1 MLKISSI
8 LVLTSLC
15 LLLPACTKSDSSEPF
30 ATPAPSKSAVDK
42 PMALKELVIGMDIS
56 KIKNAREVTSQTYI
70 FDMEYYGSKRTFV
83 AKVNKGGQATMFKTT
98 VDGTLDQLQSALEEK
113 LSADNAKPVA
123 FDCKTNAFK
132 PDSSA
137 DISIKTCKVVG
148 PTETLKIEESR
159 MEPTAKL
166 SGLPQLATVVIS
178 VDLEGT
184 QLAAEA
190 RAAEEKSKADIQRA
204 EHAVK
209 KKDL

>member
-1 MLKISSI
+1 
-8 LVLTSLC
+8 
-15 LLLPACTKSDSSEPF
+15 
-30 ATPAPSKSAVDK
+30 
-42 PMALKELVIGMDIS
+42 MALKDLVIGMDIS
-56 KIKNAREVTSQTYI
+56 KIKNAREVASQTYMI
-70 FDMEYYGSKRTFV
+70 DMEYYGRKRTFV
-83 AKVNKGGQATMFKTT
+83 ATVNKGGQTTMFKTT

-132 PDSSA
+132 PDSSV

-159 MEPTAKL
+159 MQPTAKL

-178 VDLEGT
+178 VELEGT

-190 RAAEEKSKADIQRA
+190 KAAEEKSKADIQRA